1 MRGVFGGVAGEDGL
15 LQRLEVLARCLLLL
29 LLLLLLLVL
38 VLSLL
43 LTPPPSSPFFMR
55 CAPLF
60 IFNLP
65 LYEQLRRLL
74 GLEYLN

>member
-1 MRGVFGGVAGEDGL
+1 M
-15 LQRLEVLARCLLLL
+15 LLL

-43 LTPPPSSPFFMR
+43 LTPPSSPFFMR

>member
-1 MRGVFGGVAGEDGL
+1 M
-15 LQRLEVLARCLLLL
+15 LLL